1 MAPKTSLTQTLTQR
15 LHQRLSP
22 LQMKFVHLLEMSQ
35 PEVEE
40 EVRHE
45 LEENPALST
54 VDNEP
59 DLLTADDYG
68 ETPEQLQ
75 LADYSDDDE
84 IPHSR
89 PGATGH
95 HAAFDYAEATTQS
108 AMTLMEYLT
117 GQINEL
123 HLKPEV
129 AAAAEYIIG
138 NLDNNGYL
146 SRPLRN
152 IADDVAFST
161 GIEIPFET
169 WQAALTAVK
178 SLDPAGVGASDL
190 RDCLLIQLRRLP
202 DDTPSVDTAREIIA
216 HYFDLFSLRHFHR
229 LESALGVSSEA
240 LSQAVE
246 LIKSLNPK
254 PGGDIGEDPATD
266 RSAHIIPD
274 FMVEPADDD
283 DPGRFT
289 ITLPNT
295 LPELTIENSF
305 RIDPADKS
313 AGTFVARRR
322 ESASDFIDMLR
333 LRNETLMR
341 VMTAIVNLQP
351 TFFITGDESDLKP
364 MVLKDIAAATGYDIS
379 VISRATAGKY
389 VATPSGVFPLKSLF
403 NEGIQNG
410 DAAGEGHS
418 TPAVLAAMKEIIE
431 DEDSSAPLSDDAIKA
446 RLSERGIDIAR
457 RTVAKYRERLGF
469 PPARLRKGIR

>member
-1 MAPKTSLTQTLTQR
+1 MAPKTALTQTLTQR
-15 LHQRLSP
+15 LHQTLSP

-54 VDNEP
+54 VDNEQ
-59 DLLTADDYG
+59 DIIAADDYR
-68 ETPEQLQ
+68 ETAEQMQ
-75 LADYSDDDE
+75 LADYSDEDE
-84 IPHSR
+84 IPHSL

-123 HLKPEV
+123 HLPPDV
-129 AAAAEYIIG
+129 SAAAEYIIG

-152 IADDVAFST
+152 IADDVTFTT
-161 GIEIPFET
+161 GIEIPYET

-178 SLDPAGVGASDL
+178 SLDPAGVGAADL

-202 DDTPSVDTAREIIA
+202 DDTPAVETAREIIA

-229 LESALGVSSEA
+229 LETALAVNSETLA
-240 LSQAVE
+240 TAIE
-246 LIKSLNPK
+246 LIRTLNPK
-254 PGGDIGEDPATD
+254 PGGDIGDDPALD

-274 FMVEPADDD
+274 FIVEPAEDDSID
-283 DPGRFT
+283 RFS
-289 ITLPNT
+289 ITLPNSM
-295 LPELTIENSF
+295 PELTIEKSF
-305 RIDPADKS
+305 RVDPPDKS
-313 AGTFVARRR
+313 ARPFVTRRR
-322 ESASDFIDMLR
+322 ESATDFIDMLR
-333 LRNETLMR
+333 LRNETLVR

-351 TFFITGDESDLKP
+351 TFFMTGDESDLRP
-364 MVLKDIAAATGYDIS
+364 MVLKDISAATGYDIS

-389 VATPSGVFPLKSLF
+389 VATPSGVYSVKSLF
-403 NEGIQNG
+403 NEGIQNK
-410 DAAGEGHS
+410 DDAGEGHS
-418 TPAVLAAMKEIIE
+418 THAILAAMKEIIE
-431 DEDSSAPLSDDAIKA
+431 SENSSSPLSDDAIKDK
-446 RLSERGIDIAR
+446 LSERGIDIAR

-469 PPARLRKGIR
+469 PPARLRRGIR